1 MFDSNCPTLI
11 RFPVFFLF
19 FVYSGFTNL
28 VLDNRLFSLC
38 VSFGNVFN
46 LMVYFYLFIFIFW
59 LWFFFC
65 LFVFGFVFGI
75 VLFEI

>member
-1 MFDSNCPTLI
+1 MFDSNRPTLM
-11 RFPVFFLF
+11 RFPVLFSFF
-19 FVYSGFTNL
+19 YSGFTNL

-59 LWFFFC
+59 LWFFFVC
-65 LFVFGFVFGI
+65 LFLGLYLG
-75 VLFEI
+75 